1 MKALFFDMDGTL
13 INSEPLHEQA
23 WFDTL
28 AQFDLPLSKDWFH
41 QWTGSTDYYLLE
53 GIQNQFGLTLDVS
66 ALFEEKRNRFLAIAK
81 NSPLAFEGVVQG
93 LQYLS
98 QQVPIILVTS
108 STRIGAEN
116 ILKWAGIDQYFK
128 HTITFD
134 DVKNPKPHPEP
145 YLLAAKHIA
154 CPPSECAAFEDSIAG
169 ITAAK
174 AAGCYTIAV
183 ANSLSKEKLMMAD
196 IVMDTSI
203 EMMKWARQK
212 TLSSN
217 RE

>member
-53 GIQNQFGLTLDVS
+53 GIQNQFGVALDFQ
-66 ALFEEKRNRFLAIAK
+66 ALFEEKRNRFLTIAK

-93 LQYLS
+93 LQYLNQS
-98 QQVPIILVTS
+98 LPIILVTS
-108 STRIGAEN
+108 STKIGAEN
-116 ILKWAGIDQYFK
+116 VLKWANIRQYFK
-128 HTITFD
+128 HIITFD
-134 DVKNPKPHPEP
+134 DVINPKPKPEP
-145 YLLAAKHIA
+145 YLMAAKYVGFN
-154 CPPSECAAFEDSIAG
+154 PSECVAFEDSIAG

-174 AAGCYTIAV
+174 AAGCFTVAV
-183 ANSLSKEKLMMAD
+183 ANSLSKEKLAVAD
-196 IVMDTSI
+196 LVVDNSF
-203 EMMKWARQK
+203 EMMEWASGK
-212 TLSSN
+212 IDN
-217 RE
+217 IV

>member
-13 INSEPLHEQA
+13 LNSESLHEQA

-53 GIQNQFGLTLDVS
+53 GIQNQFGVSLDFQ
-66 ALFEEKRNRFLAIAK
+66 ALFEEKRNRFLSLAET
-81 NSPLAFEGVVQG
+81 SPLAFEGVLQG

-98 QQVPIILVTS
+98 QYFPIILVTS

-116 ILKWAGIDQYFK
+116 VLKWANIRQYFK

-134 DVKNPKPHPEP
+134 DVINPKPHPEP
-145 YLLAAKHIA
+145 YLMAAKYVGFN
-154 CPPSECAAFEDSIAG
+154 PSECVAFEDSIAG
-169 ITAAK
+169 IEAAK
-174 AAGCYTIAV
+174 VAGCYTVAV
-183 ANSLSKEKLMMAD
+183 ANSLSKDKLVRAD
-196 IVMDTSI
+196 LVMETSL
-203 EMMKWARQK
+203 EMMEWASGLGTMK
-212 TLSSN
+212 K
-217 RE
+217 